1 MRIAIKRTI
10 AMLVVMSMVFG
21 IATLS
26 FTGDK
31 VKVTTNFFSDNAG
44 MSVQSPTVELVKS
57 LALKTIFTLRYTLDR
72 VSLPPVR
79 GVAGIPAPI
88 DGITG
93 ASRPVGATGIAAA
106 YSKNRNEFIAGL
118 THQGLGLHAYYSKES
133 DYVGRMVTASIGTD
147 FNQKNTNLTLSF
159 SQGFDDI
166 YPTNSG
172 NHYTKQLQA
181 ANLTLTQALSP
192 TSSIRVG
199 ADLQRIT
206 GYQNNPYRTVYV
218 GGDHRYENHPDNRLR
233 GAVFVKYNT
242 YLAPSRASLW
252 LDGRYYRDDWGVDS
266 KSLGIK
272 FYQYLSPKVLVRYR
286 YRYYTQT
293 GAYFFLPTYSLS
305 QLAGMPAYYT
315 ADYKLQPFVSH
326 WFGVMFEYDLRTL
339 GRKTGIGLFENSTL
353 ETKYER
359 YFSSKDF
366 SANVFQVG
374 LTFNY

>member
-1 MRIAIKRTI
+1 MKNLIKKTVSL
-10 AMLVVMSMVFG
+10 LVVMAIVFG
-21 IATLS
+21 LTTLS

-31 VKVTTNFFSDNAG
+31 VKVTTNFFNDNAG
-44 MSVQSPTVELVKS
+44 MSVHSPTVEIVKS
-57 LALKTIFTLRYTLDR
+57 LARKTIFTLRYSLDR

-93 ASRPVGATGIAAA
+93 ASRPVGATGIADA

-118 THQGLGLHAYYSKES
+118 AYQGLGVQGYYSKES
-133 DYVGRMVTASIGTD
+133 DYIGRMATASIGAD

-172 NHYTKQLQA
+172 KHYTKQSQA

-192 TSSIRVG
+192 TSSVRIG

-218 GGDHRYENHPDNRLR
+218 GGDHYYENHPDNRLR
-233 GAVFVKYNT
+233 AAVFAKYNT

-252 LDGRYYRDDWGVDS
+252 LEGRYYRDDWGIDS
-266 KSLGIK
+266 KSLGVK
-272 FYQYLSPKVLVRYR
+272 FYQYLSSKVLVRYR

-293 GAYFFLPTYSLS
+293 GADFYLPSYPL
-305 QLAGMPAYYT
+305 QGVPEFYT

-326 WFGVMFEYDLRTL
+326 LFGVMFEYDLSTL
-339 GRKTGIGLFENSTL
+339 GRKTRIGLFENSML
-353 ETKYER
+353 EAKYER

-366 SANVFQVG
+366 SANIFQVG